1 MFGMRLKLVIPRG
14 QVSHLRRCVNI
25 VSQLTS
31 DESSFQHSISTI
43 QPEDSSSS
51 SLLKQSIENREI
63 ELNHLSVPSLKELC
77 RKDGIRL
84 GGMYE

>member
-14 QVSHLRRCVNI
+14 QVPHLRRCVNI

-31 DESSFQHSISTI
+31 DESSIQHSVSTI

-51 SLLKQSIENREI
+51 SLLKRSIESREK
-63 ELNHLSVPSLKELC
+63 ELNNLSVPSLKELC
-77 RKDGIRL
+77 RNYSIRV
-84 GGMYE
+84 GSMYE